1 MDKLFSKKDNK
12 FQIPTELYNQTA
24 ISSFT
29 NSSELTDLSQ
39 DDYAIMKMNEQF
51 LLDIIETINLS
62 KEILT
67 KDTTNYDN
75 TDKENLIKI
84 HKSINSIINNL
95 SNELEKIDKMKLYD
109 LNYNVRD
116 NLNKLKENLFKLNDM
131 CNNIYKKYE
140 C

>member
-12 FQIPTELYNQTA
+12 FQIPTELYNQTTL
-24 ISSFT
+24 SSFT

-39 DDYAIMKMNEQF
+39 DEYAIMKMNEQF

-75 TDKENLIKI
+75 KDKENLIKI
-84 HKSINSIINNL
+84 HKSINLIINNL